1 MWRLVLFK
9 DVIFRE
15 RRNNGIVEQLISQGG
30 CTLLAKKGP
39 KQSFFSKRWGE
50 GGGNCTLCLL
60 NPLLLSWNILLSK
73 ILLPYQIATF
83 QLEARSLP
91 TVMQWETLHPFSC
104 ANGAFDTI
112 LGLSEYLIWRSC
124 WFHISFHARD
134 SLVPVHILQS
144 FEMIHRLEVIRFWE
158 LKPTLFI
165 IVSLKLALCTSEV
178 NVINTLELLLFHV
191 ICSENASYIQS
202 LRIDFQTLRRDRI
215 FHRADLLSKYL

>member
-1 MWRLVLFK
+1 MHTSC
-9 DVIFRE
+9 
-15 RRNNGIVEQLISQGG
+15 Q
-30 CTLLAKKGP
+30 KGP
-39 KQSFFSKRWGE
+39 QAEFLFEEVGG

-83 QLEARSLP
+83 QLKPPSLP
-91 TVMQWETLHPFSC
+91 TVMQRETLHPFSC

-165 IVSLKLALCTSEV
+165 ILFVKFALCTSEV

-202 LRIDFQTLRRDRI
+202 LRIDFQTLRRI